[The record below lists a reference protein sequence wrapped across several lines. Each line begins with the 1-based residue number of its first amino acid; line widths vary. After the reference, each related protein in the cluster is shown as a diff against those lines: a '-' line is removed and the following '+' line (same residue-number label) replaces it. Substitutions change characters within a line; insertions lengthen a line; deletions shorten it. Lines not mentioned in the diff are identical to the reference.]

1 MKAVPIADVEADL
14 NGYLEQCQTEGPI
27 AITREGKTIALLLAP
42 RDEEDAE
49 RLALGYSPRFQA
61 LLNTSRESIKAGEG
75 LSRDA
80 FWQAVEQRGREHDK
94 ERTDEV

>member
-1 MKAVPIADVEADL
+1 MMKAVPIAEIEADL
-14 NGYLEQCQTEGPI
+14 SGYLEQCQAEGPI
-27 AITREGKTIALLLAP
+27 AITRGGKTIALLLAP

-61 LLNTSRESIKAGEG
+61 LLDKSRESIKAGKG

-80 FWQAVEQRGREHDK
+80 FWQAVEERGHEK
-94 ERTDEV
+94 ERTSEG